1 MLDSSTKRR
10 IDTARDILVGKVPDP
25 KSQVEQI
32 TIALIYKFMDDIDAE
47 SEELGGTRTFF
58 AGAFARY
65 GWAKLVRA
73 GLGGHETLNLY
84 AEAITTMPEN
94 PGIPPLFR
102 DIFKNAFLPYR
113 DPETLRAFLKVI
125 DEFTYDHSERL
136 GDAFEYLLS
145 VLGAQGDAGQFR
157 TPRHVI
163 DFIVTVL
170 DPQKDESVLDPACGT
185 AGFLVSS
192 YKHIRAANTDADG
205 HSTLT
210 PDDRGRL
217 AANFRG
223 YDISPDMVRLSLV
236 NLYLHGFAAPHVF
249 EYDTLTSEDRWHERA
264 DVILANPPFM
274 SPKGGIRPHGRFSV
288 KSKRSEVLFVD
299 YMAEHLTPAGRAG
312 IIVPE
317 GIIFQSQKAHKQ
329 LRKLLVEDFLVAVV
343 SLPAGVFQ
351 PYSGVKT
358 SILLLDKA
366 LAKRTDHIGFF
377 KVEHD
382 GYDLGA
388 QRRPI
393 ERNDLP
399 RVEAEVGEYLR
410 RVRTE
415 EAVADFA
422 PTLGQVVAKERVAAD
437 GDYNLSGERYWERK
451 PTISHFEMMPLGEVC
466 EIRKGS
472 SITRKEVVEGSI
484 PVIAGGQ
491 KPSAFHNQA
500 NRTGETITVSAS
512 GAYAGFV
519 SYFKEPIFASDCSTI
534 KPEDGRLMGAFLF
547 HVLKSKQAE
556 IYKLQIG
563 MGQPHVYPKDLSSF
577 RIPLPPLETQR
588 EVMAEIENYQRMID
602 GAQAVIHNYQP
613 HIPVDSDWPM
623 VEVGNVTAD
632 LKAGFASGKSS
643 VDRQGIPHVRPMN
656 VTENGRFSWKG
667 MKRIGTEEYQGKE
680 QYELLPGDV
689 LFNNTNSKELV
700 GKTCMIDEY
709 IRGGFSNHM
718 TRIRVEKERCD
729 AGFLAASLHAA
740 WHRGEFVDRANKW
753 VGQAGINMK
762 SLRSFRIPLPPLA
775 TQQAIVA
782 EIEAERA
789 LVDSNLELVRRF
801 EKKVQAAIAR
811 VWGDEKM
818 SE

>member
-1 MLDSSTKRR
+1 MLDTATKRR

-163 DFIVTVL
+163 DFIVAVL

-192 YKHIRAANTDADG
+192 YKHILKTNTDADG
-205 HSTLT
+205 NSTLT

-217 AANFRG
+217 VANFRG

-358 SILLLDKA
+358 SILILDRA
-366 LAKRTDHIGFF
+366 LAKRAAHVAFF

-399 RVEAEVGEYLR
+399 RAQAEIGEYLHR
-410 RVRTE
+410 LRAG

-437 GDYNLSGERYWERK
+437 GDYNLSGERYRENK
-451 PTISHFEMMPLGEVC
+451 LTISQFEMMPLGEVC

-472 SITRKEVVEGSI
+472 SITRKEVIEGSI

-491 KPSAFHNQA
+491 KPSAFHNRA

-534 KPEDGRLMGAFLF
+534 KPKDGRLMGAFLF
-547 HVLKSKQAE
+547 HVLKSRQAE
-556 IYKLQIG
+556 IYKLQVG

-588 EVMAEIENYQRMID
+588 EIIAEIESYQRVID
-602 GAQAVIHNYQP
+602 GARTVVENYRP
-613 HIPVDSDWPM
+613 HIPVDPDWP
-623 VEVGNVTAD
+623 VVSLEELCEINPETVDPTENYPNRTIFYID
-632 LKAGFASGKSS
+632 ISS
-643 VDRQGIPHVRPMN
+643 VENKTGRLLGYSEVPSFEAPSRARRGIR
-656 VTENGRFSWKG
+656 S
-667 MKRIGTEEYQGKE
+667 
-680 QYELLPGDV
+680 GDV
-689 LFNNTNSKELV
+689 LLSTVRPNLKAFTLLKDIPSRAIASTGFAVLRPRNGIAEPAFILAS
-700 GKTCMIDEY
+700 
-709 IRGGFSNHM
+709 IRS
-718 TRIRVEKERCD
+718 
-729 AGFLAASLHAA
+729 
-740 WHRGEFVDRANKW
+740 EFVVNQMVGMMGKGAYPSINKSD
-753 VGQAGINMK
+753 VAAIKMA
-762 SLRSFRIPLPPLA
+762 LPHIR

-782 EIEAERA
+782 EIEAEQA
-789 LVDSNLELVRRF
+789 LVDNNSELVRRF
-801 EKKVQAAIAR
+801 ERKIQAAIAR
-811 VWGDEKM
+811 VWGDEDM

>member
-1 MLDSSTKRR
+1 MLDTATKRR

-84 AEAITTMPEN
+84 AEAITAMPEN

-157 TPRHVI
+157 TQRHVI
-163 DFIVTVL
+163 DFIVAVL

-192 YKHIRAANTDADG
+192 YKHILKANTDADG
-205 HSTLT
+205 NSTLT

-358 SILLLDKA
+358 SILILDMA
-366 LAKRTDHIGFF
+366 LAKRAAHVAFF

-388 QRRPI
+388 QRRPT

-399 RVEAEVGEYLR
+399 RAQAEVGEYLR
-410 RVRTE
+410 RLRAG
-415 EAVADFA
+415 EAVAGFA

-437 GDYNLSGERYWERK
+437 GDYNLSGERYREGGMK
-451 PTISHFEMMPLGEVC
+451 THSFPLVRIGEVC
-466 EIRKGS
+466 TINPRKNEIADLSPATFVSFVPMADMNENQMIFQANKQKPLSELSSSYTYFVDNDVLLARVTPCFENGKAGIARGLRNGVGFGS
-472 SITRKEVVEGSI
+472 SEFYVFRCGDRVLPEWIYFCIVHPLFRNSA
-484 PVIAGGQ
+484 IAQMTGTGGLQ
-491 KPSAFHNQA
+491 RVPRAFVTDFQ
-500 NRTGETITVSAS
+500 
-512 GAYAGFV
+512 
-519 SYFKEPIFASDCSTI
+519 
-534 KPEDGRLMGAFLF
+534 
-547 HVLKSKQAE
+547 
-556 IYKLQIG
+556 
-563 MGQPHVYPKDLSSF
+563 
-577 RIPLPPLETQR
+577 IPLPPLEIQR
-588 EVMAEIENYQRMID
+588 E
-602 GAQAVIHNYQP
+602 
-613 HIPVDSDWPM
+613 
-623 VEVGNVTAD
+623 
-632 LKAGFASGKSS
+632 
-643 VDRQGIPHVRPMN
+643 
-656 VTENGRFSWKG
+656 
-667 MKRIGTEEYQGKE
+667 
-680 QYELLPGDV
+680 
-689 LFNNTNSKELV
+689 
-700 GKTCMIDEY
+700 
-709 IRGGFSNHM
+709 
-718 TRIRVEKERCD
+718 
-729 AGFLAASLHAA
+729 
-740 WHRGEFVDRANKW
+740 
-753 VGQAGINMK
+753 
-762 SLRSFRIPLPPLA
+762 
-775 TQQAIVA
+775 IVA
-782 EIEAERA
+782 EIEGYQKVIDRAQAEIEKYERKIQA
-789 LVDSNLELVRRF
+789 AIRRECGMKNSENAGAVGLVDSVA
-801 EKKVQAAIAR
+801 EKK
-811 VWGDEKM
+811 
-818 SE
+818 